1 MTQIALTSDELN
13 NLMTLVS
20 VGKQSFDS
28 LNWKSVAEQLYCKL
42 GSMRHAIDN
51 PPTNDRL
58 RDAAPEMLQALRDVS
73 DAYQSMFD
81 AMPVAWQ
88 TFDHIVSEAI
98 KAATGEAP

>member
-1 MTQIALTSDELN
+1 MTQPTPGPWKIIFGGFEGDGYAVIGSPHQNHPIA
-13 NLMTLVS
+13 NLEPQGYTAA
-20 VGKQSFDS
+20 
-28 LNWKSVAEQLYCKL
+28 NAKL
-42 GSMRHAIDN
+42 IA
-51 PPTNDRL
+51 
-58 RDAAPEMLQALRDVS
+58 AAPEMLQALRDVS